1 MLLLVLISWIDRS
14 AAQPSSMD
22 GNNTMHPILVLAGGF
37 GTRLQSV
44 VSDVPKPLAPVST
57 VPFLQLL
64 VEKWVEQGAQEFV
77 FLLHHKADIVEAF
90 LSSWSRTGKVRNCVF
105 RTLRETQP
113 LGTGGA
119 VAFAVR
125 HLDMSDSF
133 LVANA
138 DTWLSYGVVEVS
150 RVPSPAMAVVRVGNA
165 NRYGSIRIR
174 QGMVLAV
181 EEKKQTVGKQW
192 INAGLYHL
200 SPNLFQE
207 WDGTPFSLERDLL
220 PRLAGAGRLRAVP
233 LEADFI
239 DIGIPDDYFRFCRW
253 HESGRS
259 EAL

>member
-1 MLLLVLISWIDRS
+1 
-14 AAQPSSMD
+14 MD
-22 GNNTMHPILVLAGGF
+22 TNKTVHSILVLAGGF
-37 GTRLQSV
+37 GTRLQSAIPG
-44 VSDVPKPLAPVST
+44 VPKPLAPVGVT
-57 VPFLQLL
+57 PFLQLL
-64 VEKWVEQGAQEFV
+64 VEKWAEQGAREFI
-77 FLLHHKADIVEAF
+77 FLLHYKADVIEAF
-90 LSSWSRTGKVRNCVF
+90 LNSWWRTGKMRNCVF
-105 RTLRETQP
+105 RTLTETQP

-125 HLDMSDSF
+125 HLHLSESF
-133 LVANA
+133 LIANS

-150 RVPSPAMAVVRVGNA
+150 QTTSPAMAVVQVGNA

-174 QGMVLAV
+174 QGMVLAF
-181 EEKKQTVGKQW
+181 EEKKQTDGEQW

-200 SPNLFQE
+200 SPDLFQD
-207 WDGTPFSLERDLL
+207 WDGTPFSLERDLF

-259 EAL
+259 GVL